1 LGVANSKKSFLKS
14 KVFLLVMSLV
24 CTGLILKYFGPD
36 GKLDGRYFYTS
47 LEGISYLE
55 SLSEHQMFNY
65 LCGEILDFWFMVN
78 YSWLFYL
85 FVPKKIVFLPG
96 LLDFLETSLIVI
108 YLVVGQTFSLLHI
121 LPFLSV
127 PKWFLAVGTGLYVTR
142 KALQGMAKK

>member
-14 KVFLLVMSLV
+14 KIFLLIISLA
-24 CTGLILKYFGPD
+24 CTGLILKYFGPA

-47 LEGISYLE
+47 VEGISYLE
-55 SLSEHQMFNY
+55 SLSEHQKFNY
-65 LCGEILDFWFMVN
+65 LCGEIFDYWFMVN

-108 YLVVGQTFSLLHI
+108 YLVVGQNFSLLNI
-121 LPFLSV
+121 LPFLSI
-127 PKWFLAVGTGLYVTR
+127 PKWFLALGIGLYVTR
-142 KALQGMAKK
+142 KAFQTMAKK